1 MSRDGRLDRLEHRL
15 QPEGSRLVF
24 HRCTEHD
31 ERSWDEHVEL
41 HRQRG
46 EYLFTLDLGAA
57 NVREDVA

>member
-1 MSRDGRLDRLEHRL
+1 LEHRL
-15 QPEGSRLVF
+15 QPEPSRFVF
-24 HRCTEHD
+24 RRCTEHED
-31 ERSWDEHVEL
+31 MPWDEHVDL